1 MNFQN
6 DVPIYLQIMDQ
17 IKKQIIAGKL
27 NKGDKL
33 PSVRELALEM
43 KVNPNTIQ
51 RMFQELEREEL
62 VQTQRG
68 MGRYVTSDENK
79 IRELKERMSE
89 SIIQSFLTE
98 MSALGFGRDDIM
110 ALIEKECKR

>member
-33 PSVRELALEM
+33 SSVRELALEM

-68 MGRYVTSDENK
+68 MGRYVTNDEKK
-79 IRELKERMSE
+79 ITELKEKMSE

-98 MSALGFGRDDIM
+98 MSALGFGKDDIM
-110 ALIEKECKR
+110 KLIEKECKR